1 MVCAQAASLLG
12 MERSEGSPLESGKPT
27 DTCCLLCAISVGQRM
42 RCQGKFKALSS
53 TARYGGHQ
61 PCYPCCLSFLN
72 IRKRRNKT
80 HRQSPVT
87 GIISAQSQEAQSCPW
102 EGAGEGGALAP
113 HIWLLPHLRQGC
125 RRNASAGRA
134 MRFHRA
140 HLWGVAEAKKA
151 LLGWQK
157 TIHQLNTK
165 KPKRILHREQT
176 FAEEG
181 DSTPRN

>member
-1 MVCAQAASLLG
+1 MAKAWCANCKQSGLMVCAQAASLLG

-27 DTCCLLCAISVGQRM
+27 DTCCLLCSISVGQRM

-87 GIISAQSQEAQSCPW
+87 GIVSAQSQEAQSCPW
-102 EGAGEGGALAP
+102 EGAGEGG
-113 HIWLLPHLRQGC
+113 HWLHTSGSFC
-125 RRNASAGRA
+125 
-134 MRFHRA
+134 
-140 HLWGVAEAKKA
+140 
-151 LLGWQK
+151 
-157 TIHQLNTK
+157 T
-165 KPKRILHREQT
+165 
-176 FAEEG
+176 
-181 DSTPRN
+181 